1 MSVTPVSSSTSTMTT
16 EKPATSKSQTGME
29 GLGQDAFMTL
39 LLEQMK
45 NQDPLKPLEDKDFIA
60 QLAQFN
66 SLSQLTQ
73 LNKTM
78 SEAMSSQTLAQGSAL
93 IGKTVTGLSND
104 GDTITGLVSGLRL
117 AGGKVTLEVDG
128 RDLSMD
134 MVNSVQV

>member
-1 MSVTPVSSSTSTMTT
+1 MSVTPVSSSTSATTT
-16 EKPATSKSQTGME
+16 EKPATSKNQTGME

-78 SEAMSSQTLAQGSAL
+78 SELMSTQTLAQGSSL
-93 IGKTVTGLSND
+93 IGKTVSGLSSD
-104 GDTITGLVSGLRL
+104 GNTITGLVSGLRL
-117 AGGKVTLEVDG
+117 VGGKVTLDVDG
-128 RDLSMD
+128 RDMSMD
-134 MVNSVQV
+134 MVNSVQS